1 MRCSMSLST
10 RRNCA
15 WRWTSSATS
24 RGWLDNAIA
33 GAGAAGAALIGAAN
47 GSASTGVMGAKRL
60 ACALRH
66 GQTRAL
72 PGPRPDKREFATVAA
87 RKRSALPSRRG
98 LHRAPGADGPAAPQ
112 GSGRLQRRPHRVV
125 RDAHRVRQRLRLGAD
140 GDREER
146 PGRRQPRQH
155 AHPGDDVRAY
165 RLAQGAVPGC
175 PPGARRALFL
185 RPERDRRGPDRRP
198 ADQDPRL
205 RSDECRLLRRAD
217 RGGSIRG
224 HQAVP
229 GPLRRRADRADHL
242 RRRAPRGRLD
252 GEGGLLR
259 RAADR
264 RLPARRQSDGRLLR
278 AGDADR
284 RGPAGRVAH
293 RSGLLRSDDHR
304 LPASR
309 GGGGM
314 SPERQDADPA
324 AQVAAELRARLRSM
338 GSDELIDLCAQL
350 LTTYVVEGV
359 LPLSRATESS
369 ELAPDAAGEE
379 SFAQMLKRLK
389 AAKKDPVLERFIV
402 DGENISV
409 RIEGQGVLPLTEY
422 RRPTAPPPA
431 AGQPAPAQPRRE
443 AVPGAATSVYNRA
456 LYQPEQAA
464 PQRGAA

>member
-15 WRWTSSATS
+15 WRWTSSPTS
-24 RGWLDNAIA
+24 RGWLDKAMA

-72 PGPRPDKREFATVAA
+72 PGPRPNSREFATVAA

-125 RDAHRVRQRLRLGAD
+125 RDAHRVRQRLRLAAD

-146 PGRRQPRQH
+146 PGGRQPRQH
-155 AHPGDDVRAY
+155 PHPGDDVRPY
-165 RLAQGAVPGC
+165 RLAQGAVPGR
-175 PPGARRALFL
+175 PPGAGGALLL
-185 RPERDRRGPDRRP
+185 RSERDRRLPDRRP

-205 RSDECRLLRRAD
+205 RSDERGLLRRAD
-217 RGGSIRG
+217 RGGAVRG

-229 GPLRRRADRADHL
+229 RPLRWRADRADHL
-242 RRRAPRGRLD
+242 RRRAPGRRLD

-264 RLPARRQSDGRLLR
+264 RLPAR
-278 AGDADR
+278 
-284 RGPAGRVAH
+284 RVAH

-389 AAKKDPVLERFIV
+389 AAKKDPVLERFII

-422 RRPTAPPPA
+422 RRPLAPPPSGPGVA
-431 AGQPAPAQPRRE
+431 IHMVQRRE
-443 AVPGAATSVYNRA
+443 GAPGAAGSIYNRA
-456 LYQPEQAA
+456 LYQPESA
-464 PQRGAA
+464 PQRARS